1 MNKIVKNCEFQP
13 SPKQIKF
20 AEIYLDS
27 SIKLTFIEI
36 AKRIGV
42 HNNTITNWFKN
53 PEFVKWINNKKNE
66 ILNKSLIARYK
77 VAIRKAESG
86 DFSFSKLLFEI
97 QGEYTP
103 QQKIEGL
110 EPTVHVIIIE
120 RAYSKK
126 EEDFIDSKI
135 KEWRKQKNLPFI
147 IKDDPNNKLTE
158 EEKLILKKE
167 GVREFGEIK
176 ENIED

>member
-1 MNKIVKNCEFQP
+1 MDKIVKNCDFQP

-20 AEIYLDS
+20 TEIYLDS
-27 SIKLTFIEI
+27 SVKLTFIEI

-53 PEFVKWINNKKNE
+53 PGFVKWLNNKKNE
-66 ILNKSLIARYK
+66 ILDKSLIARYK
-77 VAIRKAESG
+77 TAIRKAESG

-103 QQKIEGL
+103 QQKIEGI
-110 EPTVHVIIIE
+110 EPTLQTIIME
-120 RAYSKK
+120 RGYSK
-126 EEDFIDSKI
+126 EEQDFIDSKI
-135 KEWRKQKNLPFI
+135 KEWRKEKNLPFI
-147 IKDDPNNKLTE
+147 IKDDPDNKLTE

-167 GVREFGEIK
+167 K
-176 ENIED
+176 EKESDYKE